1 MRIPVLSMFMASPL
15 DGLKEHIE
23 KVQEG
28 SFVFQQAFECFISK
42 NCTSF
47 EEFRKEVR
55 TIEQEAD
62 SIKRRIRSGLPKGTM
77 LPVDKFQLFR
87 YLREQDKIIDSFENS
102 LDWISY
108 RSEQGIPD
116 EIEKDLILL
125 VDAVIDP
132 VEELGQMIIE
142 AQKYFKYFSS
152 KHRNRVKKI
161 ITIVRDQEYL
171 ADRQEDALK
180 RKIFHMS
187 QDPVGIFHHI
197 KLVELIGGIAD
208 HTENACDMMRA
219 MIAR

>member
-15 DGLKEHIE
+15 DGLKEHAE

-28 SFVFQQAFECFISK
+28 SSVFQQAFECYISQ

-47 EEFRKEVR
+47 EDLRRDVRK
-55 TIEQEAD
+55 IEQESDA
-62 SIKRRIRSGLPKGTM
+62 IKRRIRSHLPKGTM
-77 LPVDKFQLFR
+77 LSVDKFQLFR
-87 YLREQDKIIDSFENS
+87 YLREQDKIIDSLEDV

-108 RSEQGIPD
+108 RSEPGIPD
-116 EIEKDLILL
+116 EIEKDLFLL

-132 VEELGQMIIE
+132 VEELGQLIVE
-142 AQKYFKYFSS
+142 AQKYFKYFST

-161 ITIVRDQEYL
+161 ITTVRDQERI
-171 ADRQEDALK
+171 ADRQEDGLK
-180 RKIFHMS
+180 RKIFHLS
-187 QDPVGIFHHI
+187 EDPVAIFHHV
-197 KLVELIGGIAD
+197 KLVEIIGSIAD